1 MKKRYYVLARII
13 GFLLVAL
20 CTAVFLIQVPSV
32 QTQLTKAAVS
42 MLSEKLDADIS
53 IGKVQIVPG
62 SGLHIT
68 DLAVID
74 RKPYTE
80 DRYGKGYEPSD
91 SFFVASS
98 IKARITLSGLLRG
111 MPLRFSSVQVDGGQ
125 MCLVAEPDAEPY
137 LNNLQRIFGIPAPT
151 VPPPPGT
158 EDIFSIK
165 NVQINNFRFRLKNF
179 TEIPQVSHPGG
190 YGLNWQDLE
199 VFTNVT
205 AHNLHF
211 NNGIMSG
218 GCERC
223 EIWTRDGYR
232 IHSVTGDVAVGRGKT
247 LIKNLNI
254 VDDWSDLKLDYFTM
268 TYSNGL
274 VFQQFTDS
282 VSLAGKFVPGTLS
295 FQTLKNIVGIMPDN
309 TVLLDIEQG
318 EVRGPVNKLNINGL
332 VFQEKASGIKG
343 RIDRASLN
351 GVTDIENFSFSA
363 DIPYI
368 RINSQSVPGFVTRF
382 SGKEGIRIPEGLDTD
397 IDLSIKGEG
406 LLNDFNADVIL
417 HTGIGK
423 AYANANILHLTNP
436 NRDIGISGTLS
447 TEGVTPGS
455 ILNVA
460 ELGGI
465 DLGARFD
472 ATLGENPRIELD
484 SLEIDRIEF
493 MGYNYH
499 GIRGCGTIDADNLKF
514 NLAGKEENLD
524 FRIDAISKG
533 EGYDLDASIY
543 NANLTALG
551 LEEKTGFSAVK
562 GILSAEIDTLEKD
575 RRKGLVSLSS
585 LHFEK
590 SDGAFTDIDTLNVN
604 VDQDSSGLALNLSSK
619 LLSGEFYGRS
629 ADNFDIKASIHDKDR
644 ILNFFVPGLYLA
656 DNSIISAQ
664 RTPGNKIELKL
675 ESPLI
680 GYNRNYIKELNIDLN
695 YNDGNADF
703 FIETPEI
710 GLGSTILDKTIIRL
724 VGDYITTEKDVTMH
738 TEPDVSFIS
747 ISDQRWNISNSTI
760 YVGENGLKLEN
771 FSLNGDN
778 EERIFANGGFS
789 KNNADTL
796 LVILENLD
804 FSLLDDVTASKY
816 DIKGK
821 VNGIA
826 NIESPSVNGLKLDA
840 ALTTNGLTMKGKPT
854 GDFGLAASVDGT
866 RILAGLNN
874 TSSDGLI
881 LLNALADIDTGTGKL
896 DADARFDGLK
906 LEAIQPILND
916 IFSETGGLVKGNL
929 KAAGT
934 LDSLHVNSDELE
946 LSDALLRVRATN
958 VPYCLNGKLKVSETG
973 ISLEKIRVNDDE
985 DGSGVL
991 SGKLNFNKFE
1001 NPALDAEL
1009 TLNKLKLL
1017 GKPNNGGSDFYGTA
1031 YGDGDILV
1039 SGPLNALDIDV
1050 NISTAKSGSIH
1061 VPVGSALAAESKVLS
1076 FVEKQMYSDEYL
1088 LALKENQKDNS
1099 SKTSNLKIRA
1109 KVNLQENTEALVEID
1124 KSQGHALSVKGV
1136 GDISVN
1142 IIPSQEI
1149 MELGG
1154 IYNITGGRY
1163 HFSALSNVA
1172 TKDFTIQE
1180 GSSIK
1185 FNGKPIDSQF
1195 DITALY
1201 TKKAS
1206 IEPLISNNKSQG
1218 GLRTV
1223 ECGLHIGNKISDP
1236 DLSFNIN
1243 IPDLDPATKSQVESA
1258 FNTEDKVQK
1267 QFVAIVLTGS
1277 FIPTE
1282 ESGVTFNG
1290 GNAVFS
1296 NLSSVM
1302 SSQLNNILQTLSIP
1316 VDMGLN
1322 YQKSNNGKDIFDVA
1336 VSTQLFHNRVIL
1348 NGSVGNRTNTTSA
1361 SGVVGDIDMEV
1372 KLNKSGNL
1380 RLKLFS
1386 HSPDSY
1392 TNYLDNTQRNGLG
1405 ISFQSEFTYW
1415 KTLWKSI
1422 VGTKAEREQIRQA
1435 RFTRERPLKTIE
1447 INE

>member
-1 MKKRYYVLARII
+1 MKKRYYILARII

-42 MLSEKLDADIS
+42 MLSEKLDAEVS

-98 IKARITLSGLLRG
+98 IKARITLSGLLKG

-158 EDIFSIK
+158 EDVFLIK

-190 YGLNWQDLE
+190 YGFNWQDLE

-205 AHNLHF
+205 ARNLHF

-351 GVTDIENFSFSA
+351 GVTDIENFRFSA

-368 RINSQSVPGFVTRF
+368 RINSQSVPGFVSRF
-382 SGKEGIRIPEGLDTD
+382 TGKGGIKLPEGLDTD
-397 IDLSIKGEG
+397 IDLSIKGAG
-406 LLNDFNADVIL
+406 LLNDFNADVKL
-417 HTGIGK
+417 QTGIGK
-423 AYANANILHLTNP
+423 AYTNAKILHLTNP
-436 NRDIGISGTLS
+436 RRDIEISGALS
-447 TEGVTPGS
+447 TEGVSPGG
-455 ILNVA
+455 ILKID

-465 DLGARFD
+465 DLGTRFY
-472 ATLGENPRIELD
+472 AILGEDSRIELD
-484 SLEIDRIEF
+484 SLKIDRVAF
-493 MGYNYH
+493 MGYDYH
-499 GIRGCGTIDADNLKF
+499 GISGGGTIDKDDLKF
-514 NLAGKEENLD
+514 NLLCKEDNLD
-524 FRIDAISKG
+524 FSINAISKG
-533 EGYDLDASIY
+533 EGYDLDATIS
-543 NANLTALG
+543 NANLRALG
-551 LEEKTGFSAVK
+551 LEEKIGFSAVR
-562 GILSAEIDTLEKD
+562 GILAADIDALDKD
-575 RRKGLVSLSS
+575 RRKGMINLAD

-590 SDGAFTDIDTLNVN
+590 GGSAFTDIDTLNVD
-604 VDQDSSGLALNLSSK
+604 VDQDSIGLALKLSSK
-619 LLSGEFYGRS
+619 LVSGDFYGKS
-629 ADNFDIKASIHDKDR
+629 VDDFTIKADIHDRER
-644 ILNFFVPGLYLA
+644 ILNFFVPGLYVA
-656 DNSIISAQ
+656 DNSSFSAQ
-664 RTPGNKIELKL
+664 RTPGDKIELKL

-680 GYNRNYIKELNIDLN
+680 GYNKNYIKELNIDLN

-703 FIETPEI
+703 FIESPEI
-710 GLGSTILDKTIIRL
+710 GLGSTILDKTTIRL
-724 VGDYITTEKDVTMH
+724 VGDYITSEKDVTMH
-738 TEPDVSFIS
+738 TQPDVSFIS

-760 YVGENGLKLEN
+760 YVGEDGLKLEN

-816 DIKGK
+816 NIEGK

-840 ALTTNGLTMKGKPT
+840 AITMDKLTMRGKPT

-874 TSSDGLI
+874 TSSDGQV

-896 DADARFDGLK
+896 DADAQFNGLR
-906 LEAIQPILND
+906 LESVQPILDN
-916 IFSETGGLVKGNL
+916 IFSETGGLLKGKL
-929 KAAGT
+929 KASGT

-946 LSDALLRVRATN
+946 LDDALLRVKATN
-958 VPYCLNGKLKVSETG
+958 VPYCLNGILKISETG

-985 DGSGVL
+985 DGSGFL
-991 SGKLNFNKFE
+991 SGKLSFNKFE
-1001 NPALDAEL
+1001 NPELDAEL
-1009 TLNKLKLL
+1009 TLDKLKLL
-1017 GKPNNGGSDFYGTA
+1017 GKPNNGSDFYGTA

-1039 SGPLNALDIDV
+1039 SGPLNALNIDV
-1050 NISTAKSGSIH
+1050 NISTAKNGSIH

-1076 FVEKQMYSDEYL
+1076 FVQKQLYSDEYL
-1088 LALKENQKDNS
+1088 LALRETQDDNTAKS
-1099 SKTSNLKIRA
+1099 SNLKIKA

-1136 GDISVN
+1136 GDISVT
-1142 IIPSQEI
+1142 IVPSQEI

-1223 ECGLHIGNKISDP
+1223 ECGLHIGNKISAP
-1236 DLSFNIN
+1236 DLSFKIN

-1322 YQKSNNGKDIFDVA
+1322 YQKSNSGKDIFDVA

-1405 ISFQSEFTYW
+1405 LSFQSEFTYW

-1422 VGTKAEREQIRQA
+1422 VGTKAEREQIKQA